1 MRRVD
6 AEVLEAVGALR
17 NVIGCPASANGRR
30 ENEGGK
36 KNALFKEHLM
46 KTIQYFMLENCP

>member
-6 AEVLEAVGALR
+6 GEGLEAVGALR
-17 NVIGCPASANGRR
+17 NVIGCPASAKVERR

-36 KNALFKEHLM
+36 KMHYSKS
-46 KTIQYFMLENCP
+46 T